1 MKEKQMIAAEYCP
14 NHLYIAQI
22 QCVRNSWIFERE
34 KFPNFDRHANLKY
47 KYGNRT
53 FWWLIQLVKTQ
64 KNT

>member
-1 MKEKQMIAAEYCP
+1 MGTMFSRLYTYTDW
-14 NHLYIAQI
+14 YIAQI

-53 FWWLIQLVKTQ
+53 F
-64 KNT
+64 

>member
-1 MKEKQMIAAEYCP
+1 MFSRLYTYTDW
-14 NHLYIAQI
+14 YIAQI